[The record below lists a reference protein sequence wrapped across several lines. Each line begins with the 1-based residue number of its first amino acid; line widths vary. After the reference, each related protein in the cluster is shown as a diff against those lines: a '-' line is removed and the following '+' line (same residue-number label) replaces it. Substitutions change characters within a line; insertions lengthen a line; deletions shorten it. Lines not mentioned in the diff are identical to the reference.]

1 MKNCKVA
8 RECSV
13 FGKFKMCT
21 KFLSQNLKAIHQL
34 RDLGIDGRM
43 GTSAGSCQEGKKVRF
58 FFLGEFFD

>member
-1 MKNCKVA
+1 
-8 RECSV
+8 V